1 MRANG
6 LRYRNLVC
14 IPQGK
19 RTKINYKTTITQYID
34 LVNRIFLYI
43 VPYRME
49 KPYFKNFLP

>member
-19 RTKINYKTTITQYID
+19 RTKINYKITITQYID

-43 VPYRME
+43 VFSQIE